1 MLSTEVRSAVYK
13 GGRMKRMTSRKSNMN
28 PIAEDMVQPEPSQTV
43 KAQLR
48 LRDLIL
54 KGDLAPGERV
64 SELAIVERL
73 GVSRTPIRSAL
84 IRLEE
89 EGLLEAVPSGGF
101 AVRAFSERD
110 IHDSIELRGTL
121 EGLAARLAAERGASP
136 AGLAGLRNC
145 VAEIDALIDGSEID
159 ADLFSGYVGLNA
171 QFHEL
176 LVSLAESPAV
186 SRQIERAI
194 NLPFASPSALVMA
207 QASLPEAGLVL
218 TIAQDHHRSVVEAIE
233 QRQGERAESL
243 MREHARLAHRNLQF
257 ALRDQEQLVR
267 IPGGGLIERSRI
279 GEDEKN
285 RLA

>member
-1 MLSTEVRSAVYK
+1 
-13 GGRMKRMTSRKSNMN
+13 MKRMTSRRSNMN
-28 PIAEDMVQPEPSQTV
+28 PLAEDMAQPEPSQTV

-159 ADLFSGYVGLNA
+159 ADLFSGYVRLNA
-171 QFHEL
+171 QFHER

-218 TIAQDHHRSVVEAIE
+218 TIAQDHHRSVVEAIA

-257 ALRDQEQLVR
+257 ALRDREQLVQ

-279 GEDEKN
+279 GEDEKS